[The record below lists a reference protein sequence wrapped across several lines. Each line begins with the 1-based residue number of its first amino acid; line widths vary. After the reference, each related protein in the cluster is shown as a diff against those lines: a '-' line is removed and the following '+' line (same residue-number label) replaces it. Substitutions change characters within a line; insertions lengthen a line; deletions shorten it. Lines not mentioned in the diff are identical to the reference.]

1 MTRFK
6 HNNFG
11 TCQFRDHQPNPS
23 SLFVCD
29 LFTLGAPFVVVWTPI
44 QGEWNSK
51 VKRIDHAAVSMKCVI
66 ILLAISSPLPRVLS
80 CPCGLLHYRDIFH
93 LLSWDTFPQDNGL
106 EEPNKK
112 HTTYTYNIMYDHLIG
127 ECRANRKIVIKA
139 LNGHFAHSFLSR
151 TNAGC
156 YW

>member
-1 MTRFK
+1 MEFQSKANGPCCGVNEMRNYPIGHFISVAK
-6 HNNFG
+6 
-11 TCQFRDHQPNPS
+11 S
-23 SLFVCD
+23 AKLSLWPFA
-29 LFTLGAPFVVVWTPI
+29 LSRYFPFIELGHV
-44 QGEWNSK
+44 
-51 VKRIDHAAVSMKCVI
+51 
-66 ILLAISSPLPRVLS
+66 
-80 CPCGLLHYRDIFH
+80 
-93 LLSWDTFPQDNGL
+93 PQDNGL